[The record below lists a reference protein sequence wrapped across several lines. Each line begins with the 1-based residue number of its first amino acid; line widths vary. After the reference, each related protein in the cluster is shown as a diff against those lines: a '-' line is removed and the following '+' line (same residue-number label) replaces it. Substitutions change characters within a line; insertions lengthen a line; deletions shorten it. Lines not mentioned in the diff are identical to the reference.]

1 LLSKFAGSAH
11 TAVEEHAMNK
21 AKVATAR
28 WQDWASFTLG
38 LWLALSPW
46 IVGYTEHESA
56 TGNAAFL
63 GLALALGCHFEAAC
77 EFEAPEWLNLAA
89 GLWLVI
95 APFVLGF
102 SALHVAAANSI
113 AVGSLVAMLAAS
125 ALSLDKEIGRLWE
138 RHGWHKRVADHSR

>member
-1 LLSKFAGSAH
+1 MNPTNTT
-11 TAVEEHAMNK
+11 TA
-21 AKVATAR
+21 AR

-56 TGNAAFL
+56 TGNAVFL
-63 GLALALGCHFEAAC
+63 GLALALGCHFEAAFD
-77 EFEAPEWLNLAA
+77 ESAPEWINLAA

-102 SALHVAAANSI
+102 GSVPVPTANSI
-113 AVGSLVAMLAAS
+113 AVGSLVAVLAAS
-125 ALSLDKEIGRLWE
+125 ALSLDKEIGKLLHR
-138 RHGWHKRVADHSR
+138 RTAGHSR

>member
-1 LLSKFAGSAH
+1 
-11 TAVEEHAMNK
+11 MNT
-21 AKVATAR
+21 ATAR

-46 IVGYTEHESA
+46 FVGYTEHESA
-56 TGNAAFL
+56 TGNAVFL

-77 EFEAPEWLNLAA
+77 DIEAPEWLNLGA

-102 SALHVAAANSI
+102 STVHVAAANSI
-113 AVGSLVAMLAAS
+113 AVGSLVAVLAGS
-125 ALSLDKEIGRLWE
+125 ALSLDKEIGKL
-138 RHGWHKRVADHSR
+138 WHKPWRVIRR